1 MARSGSVTKLSWKMN
16 ANPKINKTVLDNG
29 VRILSLAMP
38 HVRSVSMGV
47 WVHVGA
53 RDENLAE
60 SGLSHFIEHMIFKG
74 TARRSAFQIAKEFDA
89 IGGQTNAFTAMEH
102 TCYHARVLDIH
113 LETMVD
119 ILSDI
124 FLNSVFDEQE
134 VARERPVI
142 FQEIGMVE
150 DSPEEWVHAKI
161 SPAFWGSHA
170 LGRSILGTPET
181 VQGFDSRAIRAF
193 FKNRYQPDRIVI
205 AAAGNLRHDRLV
217 ELLAPVFSSIST
229 GSGLADRCSPTDAG
243 GVNCRHRDL
252 EQTHFC
258 LGMRGVS
265 VTDERRFAAAL
276 FNTVLGGNMSSRLF
290 QTIREERGLAYSIYS
305 FLTSYADVGMLGIY
319 SAVTPEDVGACIR
332 LIMDQVHRLRQEP
345 VSKPVL
351 DDAKAF
357 IKGNLLMAEESP
369 ENQMVR
375 LAQNEMYF
383 GRHIPM
389 QSVIDRIDAVT
400 ADDFLVLADG
410 LWGGGHAALTMLG
423 PAAEKN
429 DFSEVLVL

>member
-1 MARSGSVTKLSWKMN
+1 MN
-16 ANPKINKTVLDNG
+16 ADPKIDKTVLDNG
-29 VRILSLAMP
+29 VRILSMAMP

-53 RDENLAE
+53 RDETDAE

-74 TARRSAFQIAKEFDA
+74 TTRRNAFQIAKEFDA
-89 IGGQTNAFTAMEH
+89 IGGQTNAFTSMEH

-124 FLNSVFDEQE
+124 FLNSVFDERE

-142 FQEIGMVE
+142 FQEIGMME

-170 LGRSILGTPET
+170 LGRSILGTPENI
-181 VQGFDSRAIRAF
+181 QGFDSRAIREF
-193 FKNRYQPDRIVI
+193 FKSRYQPDRIVI
-205 AAAGNLRHDRLV
+205 AAAGNLRHGRLV
-217 ELLAPVFSSIST
+217 DLLAPVFSSIAA
-229 GSGLADRCSPTDAG
+229 GSGLAERCSPTDAG
-243 GVNCRHRDL
+243 GVTCRHRDL

-258 LGMRGVS
+258 LAMRGVS
-265 VTDERRFAAAL
+265 VTDERRFAASL

-319 SAVTPEDVGACIR
+319 SAVTPENAGACIR
-332 LIMDQVHRLRQEP
+332 LIMDQVRQLRQEP
-345 VSKPVL
+345 VAKAVL

-375 LAQNEMYF
+375 LAQNEFYF

-389 QSVIDRIDAVT
+389 QRVIDRIDTVA
-400 ADDFLVLADG
+400 AGDFLDLTDG
-410 LWGGGHAALTMLG
+410 LWNDGHVALTLLG
-423 PAAEKN
+423 PGVEKD
-429 DFSEVLVL
+429 DFSEALSL